1 MGNSSGTSLLRF
13 FVELVLYGVASYCVV
28 WVWQTLRMLRQYLE
42 RDEQE
47 WRKTRDEAIAEMQKA
62 VEQHSQPQ

>member
-1 MGNSSGTSLLRF
+1 MNNASGTSLLRF

-28 WVWQTLRMLRQYLE
+28 WTWQTLRMLRQYLE

-47 WRKTRDEAIAEMQKA
+47 WRKTRDEAIAEMKKA